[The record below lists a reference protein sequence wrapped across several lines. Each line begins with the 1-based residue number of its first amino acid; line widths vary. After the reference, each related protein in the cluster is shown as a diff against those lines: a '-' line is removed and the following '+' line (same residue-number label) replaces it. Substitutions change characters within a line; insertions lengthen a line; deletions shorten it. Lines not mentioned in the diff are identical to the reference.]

1 MPKYQIANLV
11 FEMNPKYERLKTQ
24 AIPYLIETEK
34 EPNFTLNLPDEKLKE
49 LQNKYPHLDL
59 EELEYIFLGQ
69 LFYKEILK
77 FNGMLLHASA
87 VVKDGEAYLFSA
99 PSGTGKSTHTQLWL
113 KEFPDAY
120 ILNDDKPAIFFINDM
135 PYVAGTPFSGKH
147 DISRNEL
154 VPLKGIC
161 FITRSEENWIE
172 EIDNRIAVFELLNQ
186 TERVPYEEYM
196 SLLIRL
202 VENVI
207 RRTHIFKMGCNIS
220 KEAVYTA
227 YNLMEN
233 PLGL

>member
-11 FEMNPKYERLKTQ
+11 IEMNPMYDRLKKQ
-24 AIPYLIETEK
+24 AVPYLIETAK
-34 EPNFTLNLPDEKLKE
+34 DPNITLNLTIERLQE

-120 ILNDDKPAIFFINDM
+120 ILNDDKPAIFFIDDM

-147 DISRNEL
+147 DISKNEL

-161 FITRSEENWIE
+161 FITRSKENWIKE
-172 EIDNRIAVFELLNQ
+172 LDNVRSVFEILNQ
-186 TERVPYEEYM
+186 TERIPYKEDM
-196 SLLIRL
+196 ILIINL
-202 VENVI
+202 VEKI
-207 RRTHIFKMGCNIS
+207 IKRPHIFKMGCNIS
-220 KEAVYTA
+220 KEAVYTS
-227 YNLMEN
+227 YNLMKN